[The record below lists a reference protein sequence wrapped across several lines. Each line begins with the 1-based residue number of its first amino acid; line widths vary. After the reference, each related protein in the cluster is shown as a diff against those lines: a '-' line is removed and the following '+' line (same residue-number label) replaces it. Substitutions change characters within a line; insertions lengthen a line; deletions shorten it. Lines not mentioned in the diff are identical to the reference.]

1 MKISLTFFLQ
11 EEAAVIL
18 VKEKTAEADQMMAA
32 IVTVSVSTTE
42 EETVG
47 TTLEAEVETPE
58 VGTVVV
64 ILVGAEVQA
73 NPSSI
78 EARGLQKDQVEAEDA
93 VATISVNRVTIILA
107 DELIF
112 TASETGFD
120 ILQALNAAYVWTE
133 HQQ

>member
-1 MKISLTFFLQ
+1 MVVT
-11 EEAAVIL
+11 L
-18 VKEKTAEADQMMAA
+18 VKERTAEADQMMAVTA
-32 IVTVSVSTTE
+32 IERRSTTE

-47 TTLEAEVETPE
+47 TTLEEEVETPE

-78 EARGLQKDQVEAEDA
+78 EARGLQKDQAEVVGAA
-93 VATISVNRVTIILA
+93 VTISANRETITPA
-107 DELIF
+107 DEYIC

-120 ILQALNAAYVWTE
+120 ILQALNASYVWAG

>member
-1 MKISLTFFLQ
+1 MVVT
-11 EEAAVIL
+11 L
-18 VKEKTAEADQMMAA
+18 VKERTAEADQMMAVTA
-32 IVTVSVSTTE
+32 IERRSTTE

-47 TTLEAEVETPE
+47 TTLEEEVETPE

-78 EARGLQKDQVEAEDA
+78 EARGLQKDQAEVVGAA
-93 VATISVNRVTIILA
+93 VTISANRETITPA
-107 DELIF
+107 DEYIY

-120 ILQALNAAYVWTE
+120 ILQALNAAYVWAG

>member
-1 MKISLTFFLQ
+1 MVVT
-11 EEAAVIL
+11 L
-18 VKEKTAEADQMMAA
+18 VKERTAEADQMMA
-32 IVTVSVSTTE
+32 VTATERRSTTE

-47 TTLEAEVETPE
+47 TTLEAEVETLE

-78 EARGLQKDQVEAEDA
+78 EARGLQKDQAEVVGAA
-93 VATISVNRVTIILA
+93 VTISANRETITPA
-107 DELIF
+107 DEYIC

-120 ILQALNAAYVWTE
+120 ILQALNAAYVWAG

>member
-1 MKISLTFFLQ
+1 MVVT
-11 EEAAVIL
+11 L
-18 VKEKTAEADQMMAA
+18 VKERTAEADQMMAVTA
-32 IVTVSVSTTE
+32 IERRSTTE

-78 EARGLQKDQVEAEDA
+78 EARGLQKDQAEVVGAA
-93 VATISVNRVTIILA
+93 VTISANRETITPA
-107 DELIF
+107 DEYIC

-120 ILQALNAAYVWTE
+120 ILQALNAAYVWAG

>member
-1 MKISLTFFLQ
+1 MVVT
-11 EEAAVIL
+11 L
-18 VKEKTAEADQMMAA
+18 VKERTAEADQMMAVTA
-32 IVTVSVSTTE
+32 IERRSTTE

-47 TTLEAEVETPE
+47 TTLEEEVETPE

-78 EARGLQKDQVEAEDA
+78 EARGLQKDQAEVVGAA
-93 VATISVNRVTIILA
+93 VTISANRETITPA
-107 DELIF
+107 DEYIC

-120 ILQALNAAYVWTE
+120 ILQALNAAYVWAG

>member
-1 MKISLTFFLQ
+1 MVVT
-11 EEAAVIL
+11 L
-18 VKEKTAEADQMMAA
+18 VKERTAEADQMMA
-32 IVTVSVSTTE
+32 VTATERRSTTE

-47 TTLEAEVETPE
+47 TPLEAEVETLE

-78 EARGLQKDQVEAEDA
+78 EARGLQKDQAEVVGAA
-93 VATISVNRVTIILA
+93 VTISANRETITPA
-107 DELIF
+107 DEYIC

-120 ILQALNAAYVWTE
+120 ILQALNAAYVWAG

>member
-1 MKISLTFFLQ
+1 
-11 EEAAVIL
+11 
-18 VKEKTAEADQMMAA
+18 MMAVTA
-32 IVTVSVSTTE
+32 IERRSTTE

-47 TTLEAEVETPE
+47 MTLEVEVETPE
-58 VGTVVV
+58 EETVVV

-78 EARGLQKDQVEAEDA
+78 EARGLQKDQAEVVGAA
-93 VATISVNRVTIILA
+93 VTISANRETITPA
-107 DELIF
+107 DEYIC

-120 ILQALNAAYVWTE
+120 ILQALNAAYVWAG